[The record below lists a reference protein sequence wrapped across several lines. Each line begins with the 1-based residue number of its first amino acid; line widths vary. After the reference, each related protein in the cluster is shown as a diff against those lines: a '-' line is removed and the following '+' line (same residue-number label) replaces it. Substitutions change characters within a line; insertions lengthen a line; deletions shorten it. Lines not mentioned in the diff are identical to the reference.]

1 MIDVGGDNHAA
12 GGNFVAHNV
21 RRELLFFRNVLH
33 LLGDY
38 AKTGV
43 VHLREV
49 LIVAFGG
56 LFTSADDP
64 FSPRLRHCDSIA
76 AMRSISA
83 SAVVS
88 AHLFAP
94 FAWNKIIRTCEDANE
109 MAPKRVAD
117 FARSIANDKV
127 RRCFDACHATPDLPH
142 NMRESIP

>member
-21 RRELLFFRNVLH
+21 RRELLFFRNVRH

-76 AMRSISA
+76 AMRSIST

-94 FAWNKIIRTCEDANE
+94 FASNKNYTHLRRRKRNGAQTTCGFRTFDCERQRTALL
-109 MAPKRVAD
+109 
-117 FARSIANDKV
+117 
-127 RRCFDACHATPDLPH
+127 RCLSCYV
-142 NMRESIP
+142 